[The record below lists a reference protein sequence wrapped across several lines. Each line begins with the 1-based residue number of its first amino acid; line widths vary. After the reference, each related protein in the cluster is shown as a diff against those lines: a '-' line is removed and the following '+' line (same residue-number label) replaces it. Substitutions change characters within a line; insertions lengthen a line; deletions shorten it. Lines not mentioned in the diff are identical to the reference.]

1 MTGDPDVHTGSRP
14 GPARSEP
21 EAHADPRP
29 APPPGG
35 PEVHAD
41 RVVFRLEDRGFTS
54 VRLQQELE
62 RPRSGPAFARAAGGD
77 LWELEYRRAQV
88 DRMEY
93 RIEADGDSFCDPH
106 NALRAPG
113 AFGDKSVVEFP
124 GYEPPS
130 WLNAPD
136 PAPAT
141 RTTDRAAVWAPPDT
155 DPRAPLPLLVAHDGG
170 EYDRLSGLTQLI
182 AHAIATNRL
191 PPCRVALLDADD
203 RDEEYS
209 ASARY
214 ARQLAAS
221 LPQLAPATATAGIGA
236 SLGALALLH
245 TRWLHPGA
253 FSALMLQSGSFFRLR
268 WDRQESGFP
277 RFRRISRFV
286 GRVLHAKPAATPIPV
301 TITCGAPEE
310 NLANNRAVATALR
323 HQGHAVTLHVN
334 RDAHNYVGWR
344 DTLDPHLIQL
354 LQRAWG

>member
-1 MTGDPDVHTGSRP
+1 MIAGDAASHRGEPDVHTDSP
-14 GPARSEP
+14 PAR
-21 EAHADPRP
+21 
-29 APPPGG
+29 GG

-41 RVVFRLEDRGFTS
+41 RVVFRLEDRGFRS

-62 RPRSGPAFARAAGGD
+62 RPRSGPAFARAGGGGD

-93 RIEADGDSFCDPH
+93 RLEADGDSFCDPH
-106 NALRAPG
+106 NPLRAPG

-124 GYEPPS
+124 GYRPPE
-130 WLNAPD
+130 WLEAPD

-141 RTTDRAAVWAPPDT
+141 QISERTAIWAPPDT

-170 EYDRLSGLTQLI
+170 EYDRLSGLTKLI
-182 AHAIATNRL
+182 AHAIATSRL
-191 PPCRVALLDADD
+191 PPCRVALLDADH
-203 RDEEYS
+203 RDEDYS

-253 FSALMLQSGSFFRLR
+253 LGALMLQSGSFFRLR

-286 GRVLHAKPAATPIPV
+286 GQVLHAGPAATPIPV

-323 HQGHAVTLHVN
+323 RQGHAVSLHVN

-344 DTLDPHLIQL
+344 DALDPHLVQL